1 MFIQIAILIIVIIGA
16 VHVVYQQG
24 VKAGKQSGIDKGRMQ
39 ILEENIQ
46 RADILIPHS
55 DRELIEAVDNIQPCQ
70 EKIEY
75 SGKETIN

>member
-46 RADILIPHS
+46 RAYLLTPHS
-55 DRELIEAVDNIQPCQ
+55 DRELIEAVNNIHPYR

-75 SGKETIN
+75 SGNETIN